1 MRSGRC
7 LLARMA
13 AAIVS
18 PLAMARLPLNVLLVE
33 DNPDDARLLVFE
45 LESGG
50 HEVTVERVWTEEAYR
65 EKLAAQPDIILA
77 DYTLP
82 RFGALAALRIL
93 REIGVDIPL
102 IVVTGTIGEDK
113 AVECMHLGAADY
125 LLKDRLAR
133 LGPAFGRALADKQAR
148 DAKRGA
154 EEALLER
161 LRFEELLA
169 TLSAGLIN
177 TSPHDLDAALS
188 QVLGAVAQFHH
199 CDQILVR
206 AYDPVRRE
214 LTAIQAWRAPGS
226 TVGEFPLMVQVE
238 GFGWPEKELL
248 EGQSIL
254 LSRADLPAEAAKLR
268 ALLDAA
274 RIDYVAFVPLRVESE
289 VIGLLSLHWHK
300 QPANLPSDLLSRL
313 QLLAEVVANT
323 FGRQRA
329 EQALSERL
337 RFEELLVALSTRL
350 INTRPSELDAA
361 IVQVLG
367 AVAEFHGSDQAI
379 VRHFDRASSELRV
392 SHRWRSPQ
400 ALVADVA
407 EALQIS
413 PLFADGLRQQ
423 SSVVLHR
430 DRLPPDAQFMKPNME
445 ENRVAAHAVLPLRIE
460 KEVVGTIGLQWH
472 QDRELEGGVINRLTL
487 LAEIL
492 ANTLGRQ
499 RAEEQREQAFNEL
512 ERLKRAAEQERDY
525 LREELSPN
533 SVIIGESGALRG
545 VLEMVG
551 AVSSTKATVL
561 IRGESG
567 VGKEVIARAIHE
579 RSNRGSGPLVKV
591 NCASI
596 PKELFESEFFGH
608 VKGSFTGAL
617 RNRAGRFELADGGTI
632 FLDEVGE
639 IPMDMQS
646 KLLRVLQE
654 SEFERVGDDR
664 TRRVDVRVVAATNR
678 DLETDVQAGTFRRDL
693 YYRLNVFPIEVPPLR
708 ARRGDILPL
717 AEFFLR
723 KCCQDMRRA
732 ELAINSEQ
740 RRLLEAYD
748 WPGNV
753 RELEHVIERAVILSP
768 LPPLR
773 LDLALAVGSLAS
785 APSRPT
791 GTIMTDSDLRTLERD
806 NIVAALERAQFRISG
821 SGGAAELLGLS
832 PSTLRDRMKALNI
845 QRPEG

>member
-1 MRSGRC
+1 
-7 LLARMA
+7 
-13 AAIVS
+13 
-18 PLAMARLPLNVLLVE
+18 MARPALNVLLVE
-33 DNPDDARLLVFE
+33 DNPDDARLLLFE
-45 LESGG
+45 LENGG
-50 HEVTVERVWTEEAYR
+50 HAANVDRVWTEDAYR
-65 EKLAAQPDIILA
+65 EKLATRPDIILA

-82 RFGALAALRIL
+82 RFGALPALRIL
-93 REIGVDIPL
+93 RELDVDIPL

-133 LGPAFGRALADKQAR
+133 LSPAVGRALAEKQAR

-177 TSPHDLDAALS
+177 TSGGNLDAALS
-188 QVLGAVAQFHH
+188 QLLGAVATFHH
-199 CDQILVR
+199 CDQIVVR
-206 AYDPVRRE
+206 AFDPVRKE
-214 LTAIQAWRAPGS
+214 LTAVQAWRSPNA
-226 TVGEFPLMVQVE
+226 TVGQYALRIEAA
-238 GFGWPEKELL
+238 GFGWPEKPLL

-254 LSRADLPAEAAKLR
+254 AWREDLPAGAENLRMLMKRDDIEYAAFL
-268 ALLDAA
+268 
-274 RIDYVAFVPLRVESE
+274 PLRVENE
-289 VIGLLSLHWHK
+289 TIGLLGLNWQRK
-300 QPANLPSDLLSRL
+300 PANLPSDLLSRL
-313 QLLAEVVANT
+313 NLLAEVVANT

-337 RFEELLVALSTRL
+337 RFEELIVALSTRL
-350 INTRPSELDAA
+350 INTPPSELDNT
-361 IVQVLG
+361 IVQVVG

-379 VRHFDRASSELRV
+379 VRRLDPATGQFSM
-392 SHRWRSPQ
+392 SHCWRSPH
-400 ALVADVA
+400 ARVAPAIEVVQSTDYGWSID
-407 EALQIS
+407 E
-413 PLFADGLRQQ
+413 LRQHA
-423 SSVVLHR
+423 SFVLHR
-430 DRLPPDAQFMKPNME
+430 NQLPDRARHLQPALEESGIAAQ
-445 ENRVAAHAVLPLRIE
+445 VALPLRIE

-472 QDRELEGGVINRLTL
+472 DEQELGGGVLNRLSL

-499 RAEEQREQAFNEL
+499 RAEEQREQAFAEL
-512 ERLKRAAEQERDY
+512 ERLKRAAELERDY
-525 LREELSPN
+525 LREELREPG
-533 SVIIGESGALRG
+533 SVIIGASGALRS
-545 VLEMVG
+545 VLDMVE

-579 RSNRGSGPLVKV
+579 RSPRGSGPLVKV

-678 DLETDVQAGTFRRDL
+678 DLEADVQSGTFRRDL

-708 ARRGDILPL
+708 KRRGDILAL
-717 AEFFLR
+717 AEFFLN
-723 KCCQDMRRA
+723 KCCQDMRRS
-732 ELAINSEQ
+732 ELTITAEQ

-768 LPPLR
+768 VPPLR
-773 LDLALAVGSLAS
+773 LDLALAVGSLAA
-785 APSRPT
+785 APARPS
-791 GTIMTDSDLRTLERD
+791 GAIMTDSDLRTLERD